1 MAWIELHQSLIDHRK
16 VANAAAMLPR
26 TSTTLL
32 IGHLATLWCWG
43 LDSAPAGGPLT
54 AVEIAHGARWTKD
67 ADLFV
72 AALQSA
78 RLVDRDED
86 GFWLHDWDD
95 YAGRLVAK
103 RNANTERMRSARAAH
118 VQRTTDA
125 RAPHVQGLPNST
137 QPNSTQPEITHTARV
152 KPEPKRVT
160 EITDEFR
167 AEMVSKYAGDASA
180 ERVNLEIDD
189 ALGHQAASK
198 RHDKRA
204 YVRNWLTRTRWS
216 DGGYRGSGTTGVR
229 GSGPYGGAAG
239 GGGVRAGNAGG
250 GAPPRVAG
258 FDSTGIRRIGPSAP
272 EARVAG

>member
-1 MAWIELHQSLIDHRK
+1 
-16 VANAAAMLPR
+16 MLPR

-125 RAPHVQGLPNST
+125 RG
-137 QPNSTQPEITHTARV
+137 THSCLRIEAWGWD
-152 KPEPKRVT
+152 T
-160 EITDEFR
+160 EG
-167 AEMVSKYAGDASA
+167 AW
-180 ERVNLEIDD
+180 
-189 ALGHQAASK
+189 
-198 RHDKRA
+198 
-204 YVRNWLTRTRWS
+204 RNHPS
-216 DGGYRGSGTTGVR
+216 CY
-229 GSGPYGGAAG
+229 
-239 GGGVRAGNAGG
+239 VRAGDVWRR
-250 GAPPRVAG
+250 PSPSLCPLFRHH
-258 FDSTGIRRIGPSAP
+258 DSTSTSQ
-272 EARVAG
+272 